1 MKVIYPTLVEQS
13 YQLFKAQGTELSK
26 DKVYKILVANG
37 MIDAKGEPTKKAI
50 SEGLVAVFNRE
61 HSSLKEFRKEHPVF
75 DKYDDDMF
83 IQFDSIWYI
92 SSEIASDLSERVD
105 SLSLTPDEVNQVS
118 SYYQMRNYENPQ
130 TIGEFKGTH
139 FPTFFDI
146 DDTHFN
152 FVDNRLCLDVDA
164 VVISCHKVINGE
176 VEGNVESAEQ
186 LLNKIAEL

>member
-186 LLNKIAEL
+186 LLNKISEL

>member
-37 MIDAKGEPTKKAI
+37 MIDEKGEPTKKAI

-92 SSEIASDLSERVD
+92 SSEIASDLSERIN
-105 SLSLTPDEVNQVS
+105 SLNLTPYEVNQVS

-130 TIGEFKGTH
+130 TIGEFKGAH
-139 FPTFFDI
+139 FPTFSDI
-146 DDTHFN
+146 DDTHFH

-186 LLNKIAEL
+186 LLNKISEL

>member
-75 DKYDDDMF
+75 DKYDDNMF

-92 SSEIASDLSERVD
+92 SSEIASDLSERVN

-186 LLNKIAEL
+186 LLNKISEL